1 MLYGLTRVVRC
12 VARNVV
18 KLSLV
23 TSVVLTSVAVAQDA
37 STAAKKD
44 ALPVIKEN
52 LAGKKAILLDVRE
65 LQEWNDG
72 HLAAAKLL
80 PLSKLKS
87 GESPKDVAGDPAKG
101 TIVYCHCKA
110 GRRAVEAATLLR
122 KMGYDARPVAE
133 GYDALLKNG
142 FEKAK

>member
-1 MLYGLTRVVRC
+1 MLYGLTCVVRC
-12 VARNVV
+12 VAKSAVAMSFV
-18 KLSLV
+18 ASLV
-23 TSVVLTSVAVAQDA
+23 LASVAVAQDA
-37 STAAKKD
+37 SNSAKKD

-65 LQEWNDG
+65 QQEWNDG
-72 HLAAAKLL
+72 HLATAKLL

-87 GESPKDVAGDPAKG
+87 GASPKEVAGDPAKG

-110 GRRAVEAATLLR
+110 GKRAMEAAALLR